1 MSSSVLAHHLRPG
14 DHVVVGQ
21 ATGEPVGLVRELF
34 ALAPA
39 IGDLNAFCGYSL
51 NPAWGG
57 SLDEAL
63 RVTTYCGL
71 GTIRRLV
78 ERNGA
83 RLLPAQL
90 SQLTQWFAVGTL
102 QCDVVLLQVSP
113 ADAEGYH
120 SLGYTVDYVW
130 AAIQR
135 ARVVLVEVNS
145 QLPRTRSRCLLHASR
160 VVVARES
167 DTALPELAD
176 EAPDDAQLAIGR
188 QVARLVPDGAIV
200 QLGIGSF
207 ATAIARAL
215 GDHRGLKLRSG
226 MAGDW
231 LPALIASGAIDT
243 SDPQACM
250 VSLAVGTHRLYES
263 LERDGDVSFAPLAE
277 LVAPAGKAAD
287 APFIAINSAIEV
299 DLHGQVNAE
308 TVGSRYVG
316 AVSGQ
321 PDYFRAARRS
331 PGGLAIIALPATTG
345 KDGRSRVVKH
355 LAGACVTTAQSDV
368 DVIVTEYGAAD
379 VRATTLNERRTRIA
393 ALAAPQFRSALTEG
407 EVHVPV

>member
-1 MSSSVLAHHLRPG
+1 MSSSVLVQHLRPG
-14 DHVVVGQ
+14 DHVIVGQ

-39 IGDLNAFCGYSL
+39 IGDLHAFCGYSL

-57 SLDEAL
+57 SIDDAL

-90 SQLTQWFAVGTL
+90 SQLTQWFAAGTL
-102 QCDVVLLQVSP
+102 HCDVILLQVSP

-130 AAIQR
+130 MAIQR

-145 QLPRTRSRCLLHASR
+145 QLPHTRSLCRLHASR

-167 DTALPELAD
+167 DTALPELP
-176 EAPDDAQLAIGR
+176 EQAPDAAQLGIGR

-207 ATAIARAL
+207 ASAIAQAL
-215 GDHRGLKLRSG
+215 HNHRGLRVRSG

-231 LPALIASGAIDT
+231 LPALIASGAINA
-243 SDPQACM
+243 SDPDACM
-250 VSLAVGTHRLYES
+250 VSLAVGTRQLYES
-263 LERDGDVSFAPLAE
+263 LKRSSDVSFAPLAE
-277 LVAPAGKAAD
+277 LVSPEGKAAE

-299 DLHGQVNAE
+299 DLYGQVNAE
-308 TVGSRYVG
+308 TIGSRHVG

-321 PDYFRAARRS
+321 PDYFRAARHS

-345 KDGRSRVVKH
+345 KEGRSCLVTR
-355 LAGACVTTAQSDV
+355 LAGTCVTTAQSDV
-368 DVIVTEYGAAD
+368 DFIVTEHGAAD
-379 VRATTLNERRTRIA
+379 VRATTLNERRALIA
-393 ALAAPQFRSALTEG
+393 ALAAPQFRTVLTEG
-407 EVHVPV
+407 EAHVPA

>member
-1 MSSSVLAHHLRPG
+1 MTASRLASYLRPG
-14 DHVVVGQ
+14 DHVVIGQ
-21 ATGEPVGLVRELF
+21 ATGEPVGLVRELL

-39 IGDLNAFCGYSL
+39 MGALNAFCGYSL

-57 SLDEAL
+57 AFDAAL

-71 GTIRRLV
+71 GTIRPLV
-78 ERNGA
+78 ERGGA
-83 RLLPAQL
+83 RLVPAQL
-90 SQLTQWFAVGTL
+90 SQLTNWFAAGTL
-102 QCDVVLLQVSP
+102 RCDVVLLQVSP
-113 ADAEGYH
+113 ADPEGYH

-145 QLPRTRSRCLLHASR
+145 QLPHTRSLCRLHASR
-160 VVVARES
+160 LVVARES

-176 EAPDDAQLAIGR
+176 AAPDEAQLAIGR

-207 ATAIARAL
+207 ATAIAQAL
-215 GDHRGLKLRSG
+215 GDHRGLRIRSG

-231 LPALIASGAIDT
+231 LPALLATGAIDT

-250 VSLAVGTHRLYES
+250 VSLAVGTNRLYES
-263 LERDGDVSFAPLAE
+263 VGPASTVGFAPLAE
-277 LVAPAGKAAD
+277 LVSPAGKAAD

-299 DLHGQVNAE
+299 DLCGQVNAE
-308 TVGSRYVG
+308 TAGSRYVG

-345 KDGRSRVVKH
+345 KSGRSRVVKR

-368 DVIVTEYGAAD
+368 DFIVTEHGAAD
-379 VRATTLNERRTRIA
+379 LRATTLSERCTQIA
-393 ALAAPQFRSALTEG
+393 ALAAPQFRAGLTQG
-407 EVHVPV
+407 EAHVPV